1 MREFLYVD
9 KGKVVSVPIPPHGD
23 SKKVMK
29 KMAKALKSGR
39 LRMAPDKGKYYKGD
53 NPDSVAFFEYET
65 EAGEVVSVLNGR
77 DKSKILATGERQVE
91 RTYNNKTKNTIGFL
105 QCKLK

>member
-1 MREFLYVD
+1 
-9 KGKVVSVPIPPHGD
+9 
-23 SKKVMK
+23 MK
-29 KMAKALKSGR
+29 KALEDGR
-39 LRMAPDKGKYYKGD
+39 LRMAKDKRKYYKGD

-65 EAGEVVSVLNGR
+65 ENGEEVSILNGR

-105 QCKLK
+105 QCKVK

>member
-1 MREFLYVD
+1 VN
-9 KGKVVSVPIPPHGD
+9 K
-23 SKKVMK
+23 MK
-29 KMAKALKSGR
+29 KALEDGR
-39 LRMAPDKGKYYKGD
+39 LRMAKDKRKYYKGD

-65 EAGEVVSVLNGR
+65 ENGEEVSILNGR

-105 QCKLK
+105 QCKVK